1 MKMFVVL
8 ALVAA
13 AVAEPEAEAD
23 AQYISTYGAYGAH
36 AYSPYTHGLPL
47 NTYSATPLVRS
58 YPASAT
64 PLVRSYTPYQSTYGL
79 YNRHFIAKRE
89 AEAEADPAL
98 IYGSYAGA
106 PLASTYST
114 PLTTYSHIASPLTS
128 YSHLASPFVRTVAS
142 PVVRTVASPVVR
154 TVASPLV
161 HALASHTVTSYN
173 SPNHYTAVSNGVY
186 GPSYV
191 AKNGAVQHVVKREA
205 EADPALI
212 YNTPLASTYAVASPL
227 AATYNHV
234 ATPLTTTYNHVAT
247 PLTTTYNHVATPLT
261 TTYNHVAT
269 PLTTTYNHVASPLT
283 TTYNHVVSPY
293 NVAARVVAAPV
304 TYTNVATPVV
314 AATHLA
320 SNGAH
325 AVAATYNGWTHSS
338 NVGVCTNVNGQQ
350 VAC

>member
-1 MKMFVVL
+1 M
-8 ALVAA
+8 
-13 AVAEPEAEAD
+13 
-23 AQYISTYGAYGAH
+23 G
-36 AYSPYTHGLPL
+36 
-47 NTYSATPLVRS
+47 
-58 YPASAT
+58 
-64 PLVRSYTPYQSTYGL
+64 
-79 YNRHFIAKRE
+79 
-89 AEAEADPAL
+89 
-98 IYGSYAGA
+98 
-106 PLASTYST
+106 T
-114 PLTTYSHIASPLTS
+114 PLTTYSHLASPLTS
-128 YSHLASPFVRTVAS
+128 YSHLASPFVRTV
-142 PVVRTVASPVVR
+142 PSPVVR

-161 HALASHTVTSYN
+161 HALASHTMTSYN

-205 EADPALI
+205 EAEADPTHI
-212 YNTPLASTYAVASPL
+212 YNTPLVSTYAVASPL
-227 AATYNHV
+227 AATYS
-234 ATPLTTTYNHVAT
+234 
-247 PLTTTYNHVATPLT
+247 
-261 TTYNHVAT
+261 
-269 PLTTTYNHVASPLT
+269 HVASPLT

-293 NVAARVVAAPV
+293 NVAAHVVAAPV

>member
-1 MKMFVVL
+1 MGKMFAVL

-106 PLASTYST
+106 PLASTYAT

-128 YSHLASPFVRTVAS
+128 YSHIASHFVRTVAS
-142 PVVRTVASPVVR
+142 PV
-154 TVASPLV
+154 V

-205 EADPALI
+205 EAETDPALI
-212 YNTPLASTYAVASPL
+212 YNTP
-227 AATYNHV
+227 
-234 ATPLTTTYNHVAT
+234 
-247 PLTTTYNHVATPLT
+247 
-261 TTYNHVAT
+261 
-269 PLTTTYNHVASPLT
+269 
-283 TTYNHVVSPY
+283 
-293 NVAARVVAAPV
+293 
-304 TYTNVATPVV
+304 
-314 AATHLA
+314 
-320 SNGAH
+320 
-325 AVAATYNGWTHSS
+325 
-338 NVGVCTNVNGQQ
+338 
-350 VAC
+350 

>member
-1 MKMFVVL
+1 MGKMFAVL

-106 PLASTYST
+106 PLASTYATSNVVAPVANT
-114 PLTTYSHIASPLTS
+114 YTVASPLTTYRHVASPLTT
-128 YSHLASPFVRTVAS
+128 YNHVAS
-142 PVVRTVASPVVR
+142 PIVRNVASPVVR

-161 HALASHTVTSYN
+161 HALAS
-173 SPNHYTAVSNGVY
+173 
-186 GPSYV
+186 
-191 AKNGAVQHVVKREA
+191 
-205 EADPALI
+205 
-212 YNTPLASTYAVASPL
+212 PL
-227 AATYNHV
+227 
-234 ATPLTTTYNHVAT
+234 
-247 PLTTTYNHVATPLT
+247 
-261 TTYNHVAT
+261 
-269 PLTTTYNHVASPLT
+269 
-283 TTYNHVVSPY
+283 
-293 NVAARVVAAPV
+293 
-304 TYTNVATPVV
+304 
-314 AATHLA
+314 
-320 SNGAH
+320 
-325 AVAATYNGWTHSS
+325 
-338 NVGVCTNVNGQQ
+338 
-350 VAC
+350 

>member
-1 MKMFVVL
+1 MGTVLLGESHNHPSTMKMFVVL

-106 PLASTYST
+106 PLASTYATSNVVAPVANT
-114 PLTTYSHIASPLTS
+114 YTVASPLTTYSHVASPLTT
-128 YSHLASPFVRTVAS
+128 YSHVASPLTTYNHVASPLTTYSHVASPIVRTVAS
-142 PVVRTVASPVVR
+142 PVVRTVASPDVRTVASPVVR
-154 TVASPLV
+154 TVASPR
-161 HALASHTVTSYN
+161 
-173 SPNHYTAVSNGVY
+173 VY

-205 EADPALI
+205 EADPAHI

-234 ATPLTTTYNHVAT
+234 ATPLTNTYNHVAT
-247 PLTTTYNHVATPLT
+247 
-261 TTYNHVAT
+261 
-269 PLTTTYNHVASPLT
+269 
-283 TTYNHVVSPY
+283 PY
-293 NVAARVVAAPV
+293 NVAARVVASPV

-314 AATHLA
+314 AAT
-320 SNGAH
+320 
-325 AVAATYNGWTHSS
+325 
-338 NVGVCTNVNGQQ
+338 
-350 VAC
+350 

>member
-1 MKMFVVL
+1 MGTVLLGESHNHPSTMKMFVVL

-89 AEAEADPAL
+89 AAAEADPAL

-154 TVASPLV
+154 TVASPVV
-161 HALASHTVTSYN
+161 HALASHTMTSYN

-205 EADPALI
+205 EAEADPALI

-227 AATYNHV
+227 AATYSHV
-234 ATPLTTTYNHVAT
+234 ASPLTTTYNHVAT
-247 PLTTTYNHVATPLT
+247 PLTTTYNHV
-261 TTYNHVAT
+261 V
-269 PLTTTYNHVASPLT
+269 
-283 TTYNHVVSPY
+283 
-293 NVAARVVAAPV
+293 
-304 TYTNVATPVV
+304 
-314 AATHLA
+314 
-320 SNGAH
+320 
-325 AVAATYNGWTHSS
+325 
-338 NVGVCTNVNGQQ
+338 
-350 VAC
+350 

>member
-1 MKMFVVL
+1 MGKMFVVL

-58 YPASAT
+58 
-64 PLVRSYTPYQSTYGL
+64 YQSTYGL

-128 YSHLASPFVRTVAS
+128 YSHIASPFVRTVAS

-161 HALASHTVTSYN
+161 
-173 SPNHYTAVSNGVY
+173 
-186 GPSYV
+186 
-191 AKNGAVQHVVKREA
+191 
-205 EADPALI
+205 
-212 YNTPLASTYAVASPL
+212 
-227 AATYNHV
+227 
-234 ATPLTTTYNHVAT
+234 
-247 PLTTTYNHVATPLT
+247 
-261 TTYNHVAT
+261 
-269 PLTTTYNHVASPLT
+269 
-283 TTYNHVVSPY
+283 
-293 NVAARVVAAPV
+293 
-304 TYTNVATPVV
+304 
-314 AATHLA
+314 
-320 SNGAH
+320 
-325 AVAATYNGWTHSS
+325 
-338 NVGVCTNVNGQQ
+338 
-350 VAC
+350 